1 MDNSEQSLLSYELEL
16 YRQLYMDEINRRN
29 QYSDK
34 VFKSI
39 PVFVPLI
46 GAIMWLIFNFTKIY
60 TGTVYLIDFV
70 IFVLIIICSII
81 MLTATIKFFM
91 VLYGYNEYHIDPAA
105 VSQMISDY
113 KKQNEENENI
123 IKIINE
129 SMIETYQ
136 DCAIKNSEQS
146 QKRMKRFN
154 EFYWLI
160 LLEIVCLII
169 TFLAEL
175 CA

>member
-1 MDNSEQSLLSYELEL
+1 
-16 YRQLYMDEINRRN
+16 
-29 QYSDK
+29 
-34 VFKSI
+34 
-39 PVFVPLI
+39 
-46 GAIMWLIFNFTKIY
+46 
-60 TGTVYLIDFV
+60 
-70 IFVLIIICSII
+70 
-81 MLTATIKFFM
+81 M

-113 KKQNEENENI
+113 KKQTEENENI

-136 DCAIKNSEQS
+136 DCAIKNSERS